1 MDSLLYYIWLSLR
14 TGAGNEKAS
23 FLLSKFSSPKNIYDA
38 TREEL
43 YDSLGDYALVNLLCD
58 KDLSSSERILE
69 YCERANVGILTP
81 ESNVYP
87 QRLRAIYAKPVVLY
101 YKGRFPD
108 VDKNVLLALV
118 GTRKCS
124 DKGARM
130 AYKLGAELSSAGAI
144 VVSGLASGVDSMCAR
159 GALSVGA
166 HTIAVLGCGIDR
178 VYPSENEKL
187 MRTIEERGTVITE
200 YAPGMPPN
208 GKHFPVRNRIIS
220 GLSLGTVVVEAGKFS
235 GALITA
241 EHARNQGRDVF
252 ALPGDVENENY
263 SGNNLLI
270 KEGAKIAR
278 DAKDIL
284 SEYESVWN
292 NKIFTE
298 KINQNKYYTG
308 DRIEYIEKN
317 PTENKESKIKT
328 GFFKKRFSKNS
339 ESENKNRKTESAAS
353 EKDTKTEGKVC
364 ADIKEE
370 ILTSLS
376 GIEKLV
382 YENLS
387 GAFSC
392 DEIAAEILRKSG
404 ENIGVGEIFG
414 ALTTLE
420 IDGYCKELPGGIFV
434 RT

>member
-1 MDSLLYYIWLSLR
+1 M
-14 TGAGNEKAS
+14 
-23 FLLSKFSSPKNIYDA
+23 
-38 TREEL
+38 
-43 YDSLGDYALVNLLCD
+43 
-58 KDLSSSERILE
+58 
-69 YCERANVGILTP
+69 
-81 ESNVYP
+81 
-87 QRLRAIYAKPVVLY
+87 
-101 YKGRFPD
+101 
-108 VDKNVLLALV
+108 
-118 GTRKCS
+118 
-124 DKGARM
+124 
-130 AYKLGAELSSAGAI
+130 
-144 VVSGLASGVDSMCAR
+144 
-159 GALSVGA
+159 
-166 HTIAVLGCGIDR
+166 
-178 VYPSENEKL
+178 
-187 MRTIEERGTVITE
+187 
-200 YAPGMPPN
+200 
-208 GKHFPVRNRIIS
+208 
-220 GLSLGTVVVEAGKFS
+220 
-235 GALITA
+235 
-241 EHARNQGRDVF
+241 
-252 ALPGDVENENY
+252 PGDVENENY

-339 ESENKNRKTESAAS
+339 ESENKNRKTEFAAS
-353 EKDTKTEGKVC
+353 EKDTKPEEKVC